1 MSSRV
6 AKLMQ
11 SGCVIFILAFE
22 GRLMGYVDLIC
33 RGPIKRPVILIMKD
47 RHNALLEGLFGPFD
61 RAEGRLRRDVRGKAI
76 DLFSIKHDSMK
87 HPWPVQPHIAGFR
100 NTLSVEDRLA
110 IVIECL
116 LALGLFPIFDH
127 GAFFALSKL
136 CVLGRDY
143 DDISS
148 IGDRIALSYMTKQLL
163 DELI

>member
-1 MSSRV
+1 
-6 AKLMQ
+6 
-11 SGCVIFILAFE
+11 
-22 GRLMGYVDLIC
+22 
-33 RGPIKRPVILIMKD
+33 MKD
-47 RHNALLEGLFGPFD
+47 RHIALFEDLLGPLD
-61 RAEGRLRRDVRGKAI
+61 RAEGRFGRDVGGEAI
-76 DLFSIKHDSMK
+76 DLFGIKHYRMK

-127 GAFFALSKL
+127 GAFFTLSKL

-148 IGDRIALSYMTKQLL
+148 IGDRISLSYMTKQLL